1 MDDEMLVFLEDE
13 EQATKLVEAWQV
25 LIVDDEPE
33 IHTVT
38 KFVLNEFVF
47 EGRRLEFHS
56 VYSGQ
61 EARDFLREHDDIALI
76 LLDVVM
82 ESEES
87 GLELVHY
94 IRRELG
100 NQFVRIILRTGQPG
114 YAPESKVIMEYDI
127 NDYKEKTELTSQR
140 LVTALVSSLRSYRDL
155 TAIANNKRG
164 LEQIIKASPD
174 FFRLQSLQDFANGVL
189 TQLTSLLYLKRDALY
204 LKSTASFAATQ
215 QSGDPFQILAATGR
229 FEKMLD
235 KQLDE
240 TMSPEVMARIRES
253 LEQEKNIYLDDY
265 FVMYQRSASGD
276 AAYLIYLETYAS
288 FGRVDRKLMDIFCQH
303 VSAAFENLNVQT
315 QGDAL
320 RDQMMQKEKLQ
331 HELQEKNAQL
341 EAALASSVQPS
352 PAGVQIIVSACLAGV
367 ECRYDGRANTVAAVE
382 KLVKEGRALPVC
394 PEVLGGLSTPR
405 AKAERQGE
413 RIMTEQ
419 GEDVSAAFYS
429 GAKVA
434 AEIARLTGCRKAI
447 LKAKSPTCGCGRIY
461 DGAFSGTL
469 IKGDGIFCALLKQRG
484 IEVCSE
490 EDLPAD
496 DD

>member
-1 MDDEMLVFLEDE
+1 MDDEMLVFLDDE
-13 EQATKLVEAWQV
+13 EQTTKAIEAWQV

-47 EGRRLEFHS
+47 DGRRLEFNS

-61 EARDFLREHDDIALI
+61 EARDFLRGRDDIALI

-87 GLELVHY
+87 GLELVHF

-140 LVTALVSSLRSYRDL
+140 LVTALVSALRSYRDL

-164 LEQIIKASPD
+164 LEQIIKASPEI
-174 FFRLQSLQDFANGVL
+174 FRMQSLQNFANGVL

-204 LKSTASFAATQ
+204 LKSTASFAAAQ
-215 QSGDPFQILAATGR
+215 HSGDPFQILAATGR

-235 KQLDE
+235 KQLDD
-240 TMSPEVMARIRES
+240 TMSPEVMARIKES

-303 VSAAFENLNVQT
+303 VSAAFENLNMQT

-320 RDQMMQKEKLQ
+320 RYESVQRENMQR
-331 HELQEKNAQL
+331 
-341 EAALASSVQPS
+341 VQPS
-352 PAGVQIIVSACLAGV
+352 ASGTQIIVSACLAGI
-367 ECRYDGRANTVAAVE
+367 ECRYDGQANTVAAVE

-405 AKAERQGE
+405 DKAERQGE
-413 RIMTEQ
+413 RVMTEQ
-419 GEDVSAAFYS
+419 GEDVSAAFWS

-434 AEIARLTGCRKAI
+434 AEIARLAGCRKAV

-461 DGAFSGTL
+461 DGTFSGKL
-469 IKGDGIFCALLKQRG
+469 IEGDGIFCALLKQNG

-490 EDLPAD
+490 EDFAAD
-496 DD
+496 ND